1 MEFLSIEWD
10 KIVSPLKN
18 IYMGGQ
24 MRYGVGCGPDLA
36 LKLPKG
42 CNPVFAHFLPLE
54 YLFKTKDF

>member
-1 MEFLSIEWD
+1 
-10 KIVSPLKN
+10 
-18 IYMGGQ
+18 